1 LQVAGCGLQV
11 AGCGLRVAGYTVVAA
26 SDLQP
31 ATRNLMPDSVRLS
44 RLASELAG
52 SEILKIGAEVR
63 AAAATGRPV
72 TNLTIGD
79 FSPKEFRIPRA
90 MEEAIVSA
98 LAAGEVTYPPSNG
111 LESLRNAI
119 RKFYADR
126 RGADY
131 PLESILVTAG
141 ARPAIYSLFRAVVNE
156 GDAVVYGVPS
166 WNNSYYVQIV
176 GAKDVPV
183 PCDASTNFQ
192 PTAAL
197 LRPHLRDA
205 RLLSLNSPLN
215 PTGTMIDAN
224 TLTAICDLVL
234 EENAR
239 RGSSERP
246 LYLMYDQV
254 YWMVTAGSVAHV
266 DPITLRPEVAPYTIV
281 VDAISKAF
289 AATGLRVGW
298 AVGPAD
304 VIRAMS
310 DISGHVG
317 AWAPR
322 PEQFATAKM
331 LCDSK
336 AVDSYIEGMCRDATA
351 RLSALSNGLR
361 AMKADGLPVDCIE
374 PQGAIYVSAR
384 FNLRGRRTP
393 NGDPLDTN
401 EQVRRYLLASAGLG
415 AVPFQAF
422 GFPGDTG
429 WFRFS
434 IGVVSVADIEGL
446 IPRIRAAIQQTS

>member
-1 LQVAGCGLQV
+1 MGVPG
-11 AGCGLRVAGYTVVAA
+11 
-26 SDLQP
+26 
-31 ATRNLMPDSVRLS
+31 RLS
-44 RLASELAG
+44 RLASELSG

-90 MEEAIVSA
+90 MEEGIVSG
-98 LAAGEVTYPPSNG
+98 LAAGEFTYPPSSG

-126 RGADY
+126 ANEDY
-131 PLESILVTAG
+131 PLESILVTSG
-141 ARPAIYSLFRAVVNE
+141 ARPAIYSLFRAVVSE
-156 GDAVVYGVPS
+156 GDTVVYGVPS
-166 WNNSYYVQIV
+166 WNNEYYVQLV
-176 GAKDVPV
+176 GAKGVPIV
-183 PCDASTNFQ
+183 FDASTNFL
-192 PTAAL
+192 PTAAR
-197 LRPHLRDA
+197 LREHIRGA

-215 PTGTMIDAN
+215 PTGTMIDAE
-224 TLTAICDLVL
+224 TLGSICDLVL

-239 RGSSERP
+239 RSATEGP
-246 LYLMYDQV
+246 LYVMYDQV
-254 YWMVTAGSVAHV
+254 YWMLTAEGMEHV
-266 DPITLRPEVAPYTIV
+266 DPIGLRPEMRQYTV
-281 VDAISKAF
+281 LVDAISKAF

-304 VIRAMS
+304 VIRAMA
-310 DISGHVG
+310 DVNTHMG

-322 PEQFATAKM
+322 PEQYATAKV

-336 AVDSYIEGMCRDATA
+336 AVDQYITQMRRDATD
-351 RLSALSNGLR
+351 RLRALADGLR
-361 AMKADGLPVDCIE
+361 AMKDDGLPVDCIE

-384 FNLRGRRTP
+384 FNLRGRATP
-393 NGDPLDTN
+393 SGDRLDTN
-401 EQVRRYLLASAGLG
+401 DQIRRYLLDVAGLG

-429 WFRFS
+429 WFRLS
-434 IGVVSVADIEGL
+434 IGVVSVADINAL
-446 IPRIRAAIQQTS
+446 MPRIREALEKTTGPRA

>member
-1 LQVAGCGLQV
+1 
-11 AGCGLRVAGYTVVAA
+11 
-26 SDLQP
+26 
-31 ATRNLMPDSVRLS
+31 MPGRLS
-44 RLASELAG
+44 RLASELSG

-63 AAAATGRPV
+63 AAAATGKPV

-79 FSPKEFRIPRA
+79 FSPKEFRVPRA
-90 MEEAIVSA
+90 LEEGIVAA
-98 LAAGEVTYPPSNG
+98 LRAGESNYPPSNG
-111 LESLRNAI
+111 LESLRAAI

-126 RGADY
+126 MGIDF

-141 ARPAIYSLFRAVVNE
+141 ARPAIYSLFRAVVDA
-156 GDAVVYGVPS
+156 GDPVVYGVPS
-166 WNNSYYVQIV
+166 WNNNYYVQII

-183 PCDASTNFQ
+183 ICDASTNFQ

-197 LRPHLRDA
+197 LAPRLRGA

-215 PTGTMIDAN
+215 PTGTMIDRDGLA
-224 TLTAICDLVL
+224 AICDLVL

-239 RGSSERP
+239 RSAAEGP

-254 YWMVTAGSVAHV
+254 YWMITAGGAGHV
-266 DPITLRPEVAPYTIV
+266 DPVSLRPEIAKYTV
-281 VDAISKAF
+281 LVDAISKAF

-322 PEQFATAKM
+322 PEQVATAAM
-331 LCDSK
+331 LADGP
-336 AVDSYIEGMCRDATA
+336 AVDQYITGMRRDASA
-351 RLSALSNGLR
+351 RLNVLASGLR
-361 AMKADGLPVDCIE
+361 AMQADGLPVDAIE
-374 PQGAIYVSAR
+374 PQGAIYVSAK
-384 FNLRGRRTP
+384 FDLRGRCTP
-393 NGDPLDTN
+393 AGARLDTN
-401 EQVRRYLLASAGLG
+401 DATRRYLLDAAGLG

-422 GFPGDTG
+422 GFPGETG
-429 WFRFS
+429 WFRLS
-434 IGVVSVADIEGL
+434 IGTASVADL
-446 IPRIRAAIQQTS
+446 QALLPRIRSAIAATA

>member
-1 LQVAGCGLQV
+1 
-11 AGCGLRVAGYTVVAA
+11 
-26 SDLQP
+26 
-31 ATRNLMPDSVRLS
+31 MPVTGRLS
-44 RLASELAG
+44 RLASELSG

-90 MEEAIVSA
+90 MEEGIVSA
-98 LAAGEVTYPPSNG
+98 LAAGEFTYPPSNG
-111 LESLRNAI
+111 LESLRSSI

-126 RGADY
+126 TGTDY

-156 GDAVVYGVPS
+156 GDTVVYGVPS

-176 GAKDVPV
+176 GAKGIPV
-183 PCDASTNFQ
+183 VCDASTNFQ
-192 PTAAL
+192 PTSKL
-197 LRPHLRDA
+197 LREHVRGA

-215 PTGTMIDAN
+215 PTGTMIDAEI
-224 TLTAICDLVL
+224 LSGICDLVL

-239 RGSSERP
+239 RSAAEGP

-254 YWMVTAGSVAHV
+254 YWMLTAGSVAHV
-266 DPITLRPEVAPYTIV
+266 DPITLRPEMAQYTV
-281 VDAISKAF
+281 LVDAISKAF

-298 AVGPAD
+298 AIGPAD

-331 LCDSK
+331 LCDTK
-336 AVDSYIEGMCRDATA
+336 AVDQYIEGMCRDATD
-351 RLSALSNGLR
+351 RLRALSDGLHT
-361 AMKADGLPVDCIE
+361 MKKDGLPVDCID
-374 PQGAIYVSAR
+374 PQGAIYVSAQ
-384 FNLRGRRTP
+384 FNLRGRRAP
-393 NGDPLDTN
+393 NGDRLDTN
-401 EQVRRYLLASAGLG
+401 DQIRRYLLDSAGLG

-422 GFPGDTG
+422 GFPGETG
-429 WFRFS
+429 WFRLS
-434 IGVVSVADIEGL
+434 IGVVSVADIEAL
-446 IPRIRAAIQQTS
+446 MPRVRAAVQAVS

>member
-1 LQVAGCGLQV
+1 MHLHNSSV
-11 AGCGLRVAGYTVVAA
+11 
-26 SDLQP
+26 P
-31 ATRNLMPDSVRLS
+31 ARLS

-90 MEEAIVSA
+90 MEEGIISAIT
-98 LAAGEVTYPPSNG
+98 AGEVTYPPSNG

-126 RGADY
+126 IGVDY
-131 PLESILVTAG
+131 PVENILVTAG

-156 GDAVVYGVPS
+156 GDPVVYGVPS

-183 PCDASTNFQ
+183 VCDATSNFQ
-192 PTAAL
+192 PTPAL
-197 LRPHLRDA
+197 LRPHMRGA

-215 PTGTMIDAN
+215 PTGTMIDAD
-224 TLTAICDLVL
+224 TLAAICDLVL

-239 RGSSERP
+239 RGPSERP

-266 DPITLRPEVAPYTIV
+266 DPITLRPAIAPYTIV

-331 LCDSK
+331 LCDTK
-336 AVDSYIEGMCRDATA
+336 AVNTYIEGMCRDATA
-351 RLSALSNGLR
+351 RLRALSNGLR

-374 PQGAIYVSAR
+374 PQGAIYVSVR
-384 FNLRGRRTP
+384 FDLRGRRTP
-393 NGDPLDTN
+393 KGDPLDTN
-401 EQVRRYLLASAGLG
+401 DQVRRYLLESAGLG

-422 GFPGDTG
+422 GLPGDTG
-429 WFRFS
+429 WFRLS
-434 IGVVSVADIEGL
+434 IGVVSVADIEAL
-446 IPRIRAAIQQTS
+446 IPRIRAAIDQTS

>member
-1 LQVAGCGLQV
+1 VPG
-11 AGCGLRVAGYTVVAA
+11 
-26 SDLQP
+26 
-31 ATRNLMPDSVRLS
+31 RLS
-44 RLASELAG
+44 RLASELSG

-63 AAAATGRPV
+63 AAAATGKPV

-90 MEEAIVSA
+90 LEEGIVAA
-98 LAAGEVTYPPSNG
+98 LRAGESNYPPSNG
-111 LESLRNAI
+111 LESLRAAI
-119 RKFYADR
+119 RKFYAERMGIDF
-126 RGADY
+126 

-141 ARPAIYSLFRAVVNE
+141 ARPAIYSLFRAVVDA
-156 GDAVVYGVPS
+156 GDPVVYGVPS
-166 WNNSYYVQIV
+166 WNNNYYVQII

-183 PCDASTNFQ
+183 ICDASTNFQ

-197 LRPHLRDA
+197 LAPRLRGA

-215 PTGTMIDAN
+215 PTGTMIDRDGLA
-224 TLTAICDLVL
+224 AICDLVL

-239 RGSSERP
+239 RSAAEGP

-254 YWMVTAGSVAHV
+254 YWMITAGGAGHV
-266 DPITLRPEVAPYTIV
+266 DPVSLRPEIAKYTV
-281 VDAISKAF
+281 LVDAISKAF

-322 PEQFATAKM
+322 PEQVATAAM
-331 LCDSK
+331 LADGP
-336 AVDSYIEGMCRDATA
+336 AVDQYITGMRRDASA
-351 RLSALSNGLR
+351 RLNVLASGLR
-361 AMKADGLPVDCIE
+361 AMQADGLPVDAIE
-374 PQGAIYVSAR
+374 PQGAIYVSAK
-384 FNLRGRRTP
+384 FDLRGRCTP
-393 NGDPLDTN
+393 AGARLDTN
-401 EQVRRYLLASAGLG
+401 DATRRYLLDAAGLG

-422 GFPGDTG
+422 GFPGETG
-429 WFRFS
+429 WFRLS
-434 IGVVSVADIEGL
+434 IGTASVADL
-446 IPRIRAAIQQTS
+446 QALLPRIRSAIAATA